1 MTCLLMR
8 ASDPFHGGSALSA
21 GKVAAYLLEIPMPSS
36 VSRSTLLALSLLASP
51 AFAQVP
57 PPNLPAPIAEKAD
70 PDTAVRSALHAQV
83 LLDRAN
89 FSPGQIDGEVGS
101 NQRRAVA
108 GFQAAHGLTVTG
120 ELDDATWKA
129 LQADTVGPLAS
140 YTLTAEDV
148 AGPFQLIP
156 KGPAAQ
162 AKLKSLGFSSM
173 EEALGERFHA
183 SPELLK
189 VLNPGVDLTKA
200 GRRIQVPNIAP
211 AALPKA
217 AKIVVD
223 KSDSTLQLLDAQGK
237 LIAQVPVSS
246 GSQHDP
252 LPIGEW
258 KILGVYRDP
267 PFHYNPKLFWDARK
281 GEKKATLP
289 PGPNNPVGRVWIDLS
304 KPHYGLHGTPEPSH
318 VGKTESHGCVRMTN
332 WDAVRVADAVD
343 TSVPVVMQ
351 E

>member
-1 MTCLLMR
+1 M
-8 ASDPFHGGSALSA
+8 
-21 GKVAAYLLEIPMPSS
+21 
-36 VSRSTLLALSLLASP
+36 
-51 AFAQVP
+51 
-57 PPNLPAPIAEKAD
+57 PAPIAETSG
-70 PDTAVRSALHAQV
+70 PDTAPRSALHAQV

-89 FSPGQIDGEVGS
+89 FSPGEIDGEVGS

-108 GFQAAHGLTVTG
+108 GFQAAHGLAVSG
-120 ELDDATWKA
+120 ELDDSTWKA
-129 LQADTVGPLAS
+129 LQADTVVPLAS
-140 YTLTAEDV
+140 HTLTAEDV
-148 AGPFQLIP
+148 AGPFVAVP
-156 KGPAAQ
+156 KTPAAQ
-162 AKLKSLGFSSM
+162 AKLKALGYSSV
-173 EEALGERFHA
+173 EESLGERFHA
-183 SPELLK
+183 SPALLK
-189 VLNPGVDLTKA
+189 ALNPGVDLAKA
-200 GRRIQVPNIAP
+200 GNRIQVPNIAP
-211 AALPKA
+211 VALPKA

-223 KSDSTLQLLDAQGK
+223 KSASTLQLLDAQGK
-237 LIAQVPVSS
+237 VMAQVPVSS

-281 GEKKATLP
+281 GDKKATLP

-304 KPHYGLHGTPEPSH
+304 KPHYGLHGTPVPGH

-332 WDAVRVADAVD
+332 WDALRVADAVD

>member
-1 MTCLLMR
+1 MNWTTRPGRPCRL
-8 ASDPFHGGSALSA
+8 
-21 GKVAAYLLEIPMPSS
+21 I
-36 VSRSTLLALSLLASP
+36 RSP
-51 AFAQVP
+51 
-57 PPNLPAPIAEKAD
+57 
-70 PDTAVRSALHAQV
+70 
-83 LLDRAN
+83 
-89 FSPGQIDGEVGS
+89 
-101 NQRRAVA
+101 
-108 GFQAAHGLTVTG
+108 
-120 ELDDATWKA
+120 
-129 LQADTVGPLAS
+129 PLAS
-140 YTLTAEDV
+140 YTLTSEDV
-148 AGPFQLIP
+148 AGPFQAVP

-162 AKLKSLGFSSM
+162 AKLKSLGFNNV
-173 EEALGERFHA
+173 EESLGERFHA

-189 VLNPGVDLTKA
+189 LLNPGVDLSKA
-200 GRRIQVPNIAP
+200 GNRIQVPNIAP
-211 AALPKA
+211 SALPKA
-217 AKIVVD
+217 AKVVVD

-237 LIAQVPVSS
+237 VIAQVPVSS

-304 KPHYGLHGTPEPSH
+304 KPHYGLHGTPEPGH

-332 WDAVRVADAVD
+332 WDALRVADAVD
-343 TSVPVVMQ
+343 TSVPVLMQ

>member
-1 MTCLLMR
+1 
-8 ASDPFHGGSALSA
+8 
-21 GKVAAYLLEIPMPSS
+21 MP
-36 VSRSTLLALSLLASP
+36 VHRPALLALSLLMSP
-51 AFAQVP
+51 AFAQP
-57 PPNLPAPIAEKAD
+57 PAPANLPAPIAETSG
-70 PDTAVRSALHAQV
+70 PDTAPRSALHAQV

-89 FSPGQIDGEVGS
+89 FSPGEIDGEVGS

-108 GFQAAHGLTVTG
+108 GFQAAHGLAVSG
-120 ELDDATWKA
+120 ELDDSTWKA
-129 LQADTVGPLAS
+129 LQADTVVPLAS
-140 YTLTAEDV
+140 HTLTAEDV
-148 AGPFQLIP
+148 AGPFVAVP
-156 KGPAAQ
+156 KTPAAQ
-162 AKLKSLGFSSM
+162 AKLKALGYSSV
-173 EEALGERFHA
+173 EESLGERFHA
-183 SPELLK
+183 SPALLK
-189 VLNPGVDLTKA
+189 ALNPGVDLAKA
-200 GRRIQVPNIAP
+200 GNRIQVPNIAP
-211 AALPKA
+211 VALPKA

-223 KSDSTLQLLDAQGK
+223 KSASTLQLLDAQGK
-237 LIAQVPVSS
+237 VMAQVPVSS

-281 GEKKATLP
+281 GDKKATLP

-304 KPHYGLHGTPEPSH
+304 KPHYGLHGTPVPGH

-332 WDAVRVADAVD
+332 WDALRVADAVD

>member
-1 MTCLLMR
+1 M
-8 ASDPFHGGSALSA
+8 
-21 GKVAAYLLEIPMPSS
+21 PMP
-36 VSRSTLLALSLLASP
+36 VCRPALLALSLLMSP
-51 AFAQVP
+51 AFAQTP
-57 PPNLPAPIAEKAD
+57 PPAGLPAPIAEKAG
-70 PDTAVRSALHAQV
+70 PDTAARSPLHAQV

-89 FSPGQIDGEVGS
+89 FSPGEIDGEVGS
-101 NQRRAVA
+101 NQRRAVS
-108 GFQAAHGLTVTG
+108 GFQAAHGLTVSG

-129 LQADTVGPLAS
+129 LQADSVGPLAS

-148 AGPFQLIP
+148 AGPFVAIP
-156 KGPAAQ
+156 KKPADQ
-162 AKLKSLGFSSM
+162 AKLKALGFSSV
-173 EEALGERFHA
+173 EESLGERFHA
-183 SPELLK
+183 APELLK
-189 VLNPGVDLTKA
+189 ALNPGVDLSKA
-200 GRRIQVPNIAP
+200 GSHIQVPNIAP

-217 AKIVVD
+217 AKLVVD

-237 LIAQVPVSS
+237 VIAQVPVSS
-246 GSQHDP
+246 GSEHDP

-258 KILGVYRDP
+258 KILGVYPDP

-281 GEKKATLP
+281 GDRKATIP

-304 KPHYGLHGTPEPSH
+304 KPHYGLHGTPVPGH

-332 WDAVRVADAVD
+332 WDALRVAAAVD

>member
-1 MTCLLMR
+1 MR
-8 ASDPFHGGSALSA
+8 ASDPFHGGSAPSA
-21 GKVAAYLLEIPMPSS
+21 GKVAAYLLEIPMSSS

-57 PPNLPAPIAEKAD
+57 PPNLPAPIAEKAG

-148 AGPFQLIP
+148 AGPFQPIP

-200 GRRIQVPNIAP
+200 GSRIQVPNIAP

-304 KPHYGLHGTPEPSH
+304 KPHYGLHGTPEPGH

-332 WDAVRVADAVD
+332 WDALRVADAVD